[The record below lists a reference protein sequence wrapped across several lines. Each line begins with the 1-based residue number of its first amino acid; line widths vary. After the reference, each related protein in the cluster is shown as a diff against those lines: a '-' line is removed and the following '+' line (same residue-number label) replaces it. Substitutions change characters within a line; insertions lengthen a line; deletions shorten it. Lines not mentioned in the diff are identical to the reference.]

1 MNIEEIKRIT
11 HNGSEEEKV
20 SLRDYFKKYGNT
32 YDKEVEVHEI
42 LVNTLL
48 QLDKDEI
55 IALSGIIGYP
65 VFLRIS
71 LIPKIRHR
79 FPLLQ
84 DGASLILLDEDNNI
98 LVQQRMDNGK
108 YGFSGGCQELG
119 EELTDVAIRECYE
132 EAGLLLDKERIID
145 VCEVSGL
152 SRRNSYPN
160 GDVVVNNTALHIGY
174 LSDCSGALRKDYESK
189 QVFFKPLSFLD
200 GLSDE
205 EKHEKDFIEICRMY
219 MNGEVPIIHQQLIP
233 ELELPEVGNMS
244 FVDYLYL
251 LSPEQ
256 SLVLAKKMG
265 YLEFLNNSLDE
276 RIRDIF
282 PRLVD
287 KSVVMSVQEDRI
299 LVEEI
304 DGKVM
309 LPKRIQSVGES
320 FEDLVASSFGIS
332 KEDIKLVFR
341 MSGNKMYNRNT
352 NEFINA
358 LVFEVTKELN
368 ETDTLSYRQVSEVID
383 KLSNEDKLYYEAYC
397 EKMNESVKLKR
408 TK

>member
-1 MNIEEIKRIT
+1 MNIEEIRRIV

-71 LIPKIRHR
+71 LMPKIRHR

-200 GLSDE
+200 SLSDE

-219 MNGEVPIIHQQLIP
+219 MNGKVPIIHQQLIP

-244 FVDYLYL
+244 FVDYLYS

-256 SLVLAKKMG
+256 ALVLAKKMG

-287 KSVVMSVQEDRI
+287 KSVVMSVQDDRI
-299 LVEEI
+299 LIEEI

-320 FEDLVASSFGIS
+320 FEDLVATSFGIS
-332 KEDIKLVFR
+332 KEDIKLVLR

-368 ETDTLSYRQVSEVID
+368 ETDTLSYRQVSEVIE

>member
-1 MNIEEIKRIT
+1 MNIEEIRKII
-11 HNGSEEEKV
+11 HNGSEEEKIL
-20 SLRDYFKKYGNT
+20 LRDYFKKYGNT

-71 LIPKIRHR
+71 LMPKIRHR

-160 GDVVVNNTALHIGY
+160 GDVVVNNTALHVGY

-200 GLSDE
+200 SLSDD

-219 MNGEVPIIHQQLIP
+219 INGETPIIHQQLIP
-233 ELELPEVGNMS
+233 EIELPEVGNMS
-244 FVDYLYL
+244 FVDYLYS

-256 SLVLAKKMG
+256 SLVLAKKIG

-276 RIRDIF
+276 RIRNIF

-287 KSVVMSVQEDRI
+287 KSVVMSFQDDRI
-299 LVEEI
+299 LVEEV
-304 DGKVM
+304 DGNVM
-309 LPKRIQSVGES
+309 LPKRVQSVGES
-320 FEDLVASSFGIS
+320 FEDLIVTSFGIS
-332 KEDIKLVFR
+332 KEDFSLAIR
-341 MSGNKMYNRNT
+341 MSGNKMYNRDT

-358 LVFEVTKELN
+358 LVFGATKELD
-368 ETDTLSYRQVSEVID
+368 ETDILCYRQVSEVID
-383 KLSNEDKLYYEAYC
+383 KLSDEDKLYYEAYMKKV
-397 EKMNESVKLKR
+397 EESVMLKR

>member
-1 MNIEEIKRIT
+1 MNIEEIKRII
-11 HNGSEEEKV
+11 HNGSEEEKIF
-20 SLRDYFKKYGNT
+20 LRDYFKKYGNT
-32 YDKEVEVHEI
+32 FDKEVEIHEI
-42 LVNTLL
+42 LVNILL
-48 QLDKDEI
+48 QLDKDEV

-71 LIPKIRHR
+71 LMPKIRHR

-84 DGASLILLDEDNNI
+84 DGAALILLDEDNNI

-132 EAGLLLDKERIID
+132 ETGLLLDKERIID

-174 LSDCSGALRKDYESK
+174 LSDCSGVLRKDYESK

-200 GLSDE
+200 SLNDE

-219 MNGEVPIIHQQLIP
+219 LNGDVPIIHQQLIP
-233 ELELPEVGNMS
+233 DIELPEVGNMN
-244 FVDYLYL
+244 FVDYLYS

-256 SLVLAKKMG
+256 ALVLAKVQG

-287 KSVVMSVQEDRI
+287 KSVLMSVQDDRI

-304 DGKVM
+304 DGKVT

-320 FEDLVASSFGIS
+320 FEDLIATSFEVS
-332 KEDIKLVFR
+332 KDDIRLALR
-341 MSGNKMYNRNT
+341 MSGNKMYNRDT

-358 LVFEVTKELN
+358 LVFETTRELN
-368 ETDTLSYRQVSEVID
+368 SADTLSYRQVSEVID
-383 KLSNEDKLYYEAYC
+383 KLSNEDKLYYEVYC
-397 EKMNESVKLKR
+397 EKLAELVKLKR

>member
-1 MNIEEIKRIT
+1 MNIEEIRRII
-11 HNGSEEEKV
+11 HNGSEEEKIN
-20 SLRDYFKKYGNT
+20 LRDYFKKYGNT
-32 YDKEVEVHEI
+32 YEKEVEVHEI

-55 IALSGIIGYP
+55 IELSGIIGYP

-71 LIPKIRHR
+71 LMPKIRHR

-132 EAGLLLDKERIID
+132 EAGLLLDKNKIID

-174 LSDCSGALRKDYESK
+174 LSDCSGVLRKDYESK

-200 GLSDE
+200 SLSDE

-219 MNGEVPIIHQQLIP
+219 VNGETPIIHQQLIP
-233 ELELPEVGNMS
+233 NMELPAIGEMT
-244 FVDYLYL
+244 FVDYLYS
-251 LSPEQ
+251 LSADEA
-256 SLVLAKKMG
+256 LVLAKKMG
-265 YLEFLNNSLDE
+265 YQEFLNNSLDE
-276 RIRDIF
+276 RIRYIF

-287 KSVVMSVQEDRI
+287 KSVIMSLKDDCI
-299 LVEEI
+299 LVEEV
-304 DGKVM
+304 DCKVM

-320 FEDLVASSFGIS
+320 FEDLVVTTFGIS
-332 KEDIKLVFR
+332 KDDIKLFLR
-341 MSGNKMYNRNT
+341 MSGNKMYNKDT

-358 LVFEVTKELN
+358 LVFEVVREL
-368 ETDTLSYRQVSEVID
+368 EESDTLRYRAISEVVD
-383 KLSNEDKLYYEAYC
+383 LLSEEDKLYYRAYM
-397 EKMNESVKLKR
+397 ERKEESVKLKR
-408 TK
+408 TM

>member
-1 MNIEEIKRIT
+1 MTIEEIRGII
-11 HNGSEEEKV
+11 HSGSEEEKV
-20 SLRDYFKKYGNT
+20 VLRDYFKKYGNT

-48 QLDKDEI
+48 QLNKDEI
-55 IALSGIIGYP
+55 VELSGIIGYP

-71 LIPKIRHR
+71 LMPKIRHR

-84 DGASLILLDEDNNI
+84 DGASLILLDNDNNI

-132 EAGLLLDKERIID
+132 EAGLFLDKNKIID

-174 LSDCSGALRKDYESK
+174 VDDCSGELRKDYESK

-200 GLSDE
+200 SLSDE

-219 MNGEVPIIHQQLIP
+219 MNGEAPIIHQELIP
-233 ELELPEVGNMS
+233 NIELPLQGDMN
-244 FVDYLYL
+244 FVDYLYS
-251 LSPEQ
+251 LSPDEA
-256 SLVLAKKMG
+256 LVFAKRVG
-265 YLEFLNNSLDE
+265 YQDFLNNSLDE
-276 RIRDIF
+276 RIRDVF

-287 KSVVMSVQEDRI
+287 KSVVMSLKDNSI
-299 LVEEI
+299 LVEEVN
-304 DGKVM
+304 GKVM

-320 FEDLVASSFGIS
+320 FEDLVATSFGIS
-332 KEDIKLVFR
+332 KDDMKLSLR
-341 MSGNKMYNRNT
+341 MSGNKMYNRDT

-358 LVFEVTKELN
+358 LVFEVNKEIE
-368 ETDTLSYRQVSEVID
+368 ETDTLKYREVSEVID
-383 KLSNEDKLYYEAYC
+383 LLSDEDKLYYQAYI
-397 EKMNESVKLKR
+397 EKIDESVKLKR
-408 TK
+408 TM

>member
-1 MNIEEIKRIT
+1 MNIEEIKRII
-11 HNGSEEEKV
+11 HNGNEEEKV

-71 LIPKIRHR
+71 LMPKIRHR

-174 LSDCSGALRKDYESK
+174 LSDCSGVLRKDYESK

-200 GLSDE
+200 SLSDE

-233 ELELPEVGNMS
+233 KVELPEVGNMS
-244 FVDYLYL
+244 FVDYLYS

-256 SLVLAKKMG
+256 ALVLAKKMG

-287 KSVVMSVQEDRI
+287 KSVVMSVQDDRI
-299 LVEEI
+299 LVEEV

-320 FEDLVASSFGIS
+320 FEDLVATSFGIS
-332 KEDIKLVFR
+332 KDDIKLVLR

-368 ETDTLSYRQVSEVID
+368 ETDNLSYRQISEVID
-383 KLSNEDKLYYEAYC
+383 KLSDEDKLYYEAYC
-397 EKMNESVKLKR
+397 EKMDESVKLKR